1 MEKINRKS
9 YTLLVGNSSVELFD
23 YFMTDELHGLTREV
37 AELYPDEND
46 SAYIAG
52 MANYHPMDK
61 NLSLLFKPYVFIN
74 RRRLNGTY
82 EDILTLNH
90 ELLHMAR
97 LLAGGINDNN
107 EEAIVTWIEKEIK
120 YIVDNGIIGILQ
132 QPSSYL
138 M

>member
-1 MEKINRKS
+1 M
-9 YTLLVGNSSVELFD
+9 VE
-23 YFMTDELHGLTREV
+23 ELHGLNRIE
-37 AELYPDEND
+37 AEAYVESKDD
-46 SAYIAG
+46 VYIAG
-52 MANYHPMDK
+52 MVNYHALDK
-61 NLSLLFKPYVFIN
+61 NQTLLFKPYMFIN
-74 RRRLNGTY
+74 RKRLNGTY
-82 EDILTLNH
+82 EDIATLNH

-107 EEAIVTWIEKEIK
+107 EEALVTWIEKEIK